1 MDKMIR
7 DNRKEIS
14 EICEKLGVKRLDVLG
29 PATDCPHAAWKRDI
43 DFLVEFKDPR
53 AHLGGLRSP
62 YFDLMIS
69 LEDLFDERTD
79 HVTVTVESEVS
90 DPYLKR
96 QIELSR
102 ETLYAG

>member
-1 MDKMIR
+1 MDKMIL
-7 DNRKEIS
+7 DNQKEIA
-14 EICEKLGVKRLDVLG
+14 EICENLGVKRLDVLG
-29 PATDCPHAAWKRDI
+29 PATDCIHEMWKRDI

-69 LEDLFDERTD
+69 LEDLFSERTD
-79 HVTVTVESEVS
+79 HVIVTVESDVS

-102 ETLYAG
+102 ETLYES